1 MGMRRPAA
9 PPVAVEQSTANA
21 STVPL
26 MPGQTTTPVSVQVD
40 FALVRK
46 GAFDRASFRQ
56 GCASVRSLSV
66 ARPRI

>member
-46 GAFDRASFRQ
+46 GAF
-56 GCASVRSLSV
+56 
-66 ARPRI
+66 